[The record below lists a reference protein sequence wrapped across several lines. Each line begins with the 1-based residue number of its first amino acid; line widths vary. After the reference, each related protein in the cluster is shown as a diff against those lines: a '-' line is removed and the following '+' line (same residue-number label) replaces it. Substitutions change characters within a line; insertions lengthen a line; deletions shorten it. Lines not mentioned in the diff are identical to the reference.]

1 MSHQLEQLLTYL
13 GIIPF
18 LFLAVMINSGTLS
31 LPYVGSTLDAFCLY
45 GLIIA
50 VFLLGSLW
58 SIKWHLGKWKSIF
71 VALMSNFGVLVL
83 YFSYLLMPRIVFML
97 TNSLVFAL
105 ILAIDYWLL
114 TQRQIAKYYFGIRF
128 NVSLIVIVIQ
138 LSVVFFGFNVSL
150 IEGY

>member
-1 MSHQLEQLLTYL
+1 
-13 GIIPF
+13 
-18 LFLAVMINSGTLS
+18 MINSGTHS

-83 YFSYLLMPRIVFML
+83 YFSYLLMSRIVFML

-138 LSVVFFGFNVSL
+138 LSVVFFGFNASL

>member
-18 LFLAVMINSGTLS
+18 LFLAVMINSGTHS

-83 YFSYLLMPRIVFML
+83 YFSYLLMSRIVFML

-138 LSVVFFGFNVSL
+138 LSVVFFGFNASL